1 MSLDGPLHSPANK
14 MCEAAWHIRNHISH
28 YILIRGQ
35 VLVYRVVCKLK
46 RSIFK
51 LG

>member
-35 VLVYRVVCKLK
+35 VLVLSRYLQVKPWH
-46 RSIFK
+46 F
-51 LG
+51 